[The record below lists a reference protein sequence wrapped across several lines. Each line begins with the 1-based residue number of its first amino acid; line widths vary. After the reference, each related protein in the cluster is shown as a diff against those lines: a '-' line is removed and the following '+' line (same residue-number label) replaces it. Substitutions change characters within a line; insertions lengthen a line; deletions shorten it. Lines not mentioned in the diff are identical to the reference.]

1 MRVLVLNPGSSSLKS
16 SVIETATIPAV
27 GADGM
32 VPATSAESLAP
43 LQEVDVDWG
52 VDATAGG
59 DPADDIRALV
69 ARYEAAGISPASLAA
84 VGYRV
89 VHGGSTFREPVL
101 VTPDVIEQVAAL
113 AELAPLHNTVAA
125 ETMTA
130 GLSALPHLPHV
141 AVFDTAF
148 HATLPEEAYRYPVPE
163 QWYREWGVRRY
174 GFHGMSVAW
183 SAERAAAL
191 LARPVCELRTVVA
204 HLGSGCS
211 VTAVDG
217 GRSVAT
223 SMVMTPLEGLM
234 MGTRAG
240 SIDPGILFYLLRT
253 GRLYDDE
260 LAEQMD
266 HDSGLLGVSGRTSDV
281 RELLQLEADGDE
293 PATLALQIFVR
304 RAAECVAAAA
314 TALPALDAIVFTG
327 GIGENAAGLRA
338 RIVGR
343 LHSIGVAPIREE
355 TPAADAVLS
364 EPAAPAGAGA
374 GAAAGAGAGA
384 GAGASSPAGPA
395 GAGAGVISPAAGAG
409 ASSPAGAGASS
420 PAVGP
425 GAVSPAVLR
434 IVARE
439 DLIVAREAARV
450 VDAGTERL

>member
-16 SVIETATIPAV
+16 SVIETETIPEL
-27 GADGM
+27 GADGIC
-32 VPATSAESLAP
+32 PALSAAALAP
-43 LQEVDVDWG
+43 LAQFDVDWG
-52 VDATAGG
+52 VDATAKG

-69 ARYEAAGISPASLAA
+69 AKYRGAGIPPDSLAA

-89 VHGGSTFREPVL
+89 VHGGATFREPVR
-101 VTPDVIEQVAAL
+101 VTPQVIEQVTEL
-113 AELAPLHNTVAA
+113 HDLAPLHNSVDAA
-125 ETMTA
+125 TMTA
-130 GLSALPHLPHV
+130 GLAAIPQLPHV

-148 HATLPEEAYRYPVPE
+148 HATLPEDAYRYPVPE

-191 LARPVCELRTVVA
+191 LARPEAGLRTVVA

-211 VTAVDG
+211 VTAIDG

-223 SMVMTPLEGLM
+223 SMGLTPLEGLM

-240 SIDPGILFYLLRT
+240 SIDPGIMFYLLRT
-253 GRLYDDE
+253 GRLDPDE
-260 LAEQMD
+260 LEEQME
-266 HDSGLLGVSGRTSDV
+266 HKSGLMGVSGRTSDV
-281 RELLQLEADGDE
+281 RELMRLEAGSDG

-314 TALPALDAIVFTG
+314 TSLPAVDAIVFTG

-343 LHSIGVAPIREE
+343 LGSIGVAAIPDVAVAE
-355 TPAADAVLS
+355 DAVLS
-364 EPAAPAGAGA
+364 AT
-374 GAAAGAGAGA
+374 
-384 GAGASSPAGPA
+384 
-395 GAGAGVISPAAGAG
+395 GVA
-409 ASSPAGAGASS
+409 
-420 PAVGP
+420 
-425 GAVSPAVLR
+425 PAVLR

-439 DLIVAREAARV
+439 DLIVAREAGRV
-450 VDAGTERL
+450 VGVVA